1 MSGSTQG
8 ERKLASP
15 APNAIGSAMS
25 DRERSV
31 EKGGPPERAQQR
43 KGSRFLRWY
52 FAMKYRVFRRERRP
66 DDGRR
71 GLVMLQIDALAYAEL
86 RRAIELGYCPTIERM
101 VREEGYTLRRWFC
114 GLPSATPYAQAG
126 IFHGENEGIPA
137 FRFYDKAER
146 RVITCNTPAGVQYI
160 RDRIHAP
167 GALAGGSSYVNLL
180 DGDAQTVAFTVATRE
195 RMSVFR
201 RLGGWRMAMLI
212 LMHPIRLMRMG
223 LQAVLEWL
231 REEYE
236 RGVGELAGK
245 RTHSEGLFPF
255 LRVFVNVVVRELQTM
270 AILLDVYLGVPVIY
284 STFMQYD
291 ELAHHFGPSSF
302 QALRD
307 LRRTDARIREI
318 RRMIE
323 NHGGRPY
330 DIVILSDHGMTPS
343 ASYRV
348 QYGETLGRTVER
360 TLEDEATQTGERA
373 LRATASF
380 AVHSEY
386 ADVGAQVVQAVADV
400 TPERHRTTRRA
411 LLRFRD
417 WVRSRYGLRE
427 LILPEKYRVEPQHD
441 VVVTYSSDL
450 AHLYF
455 VDEPRPLELS
465 DITQDQRRAYLY
477 DELLRHPGVGLLGTR
492 NGPSVHLESTSGAA
506 VIVGGELAVVR
517 GTNPLE
523 VYGTGGQVV
532 RAIEHLIT
540 QRNSGDIVLFGAYD
554 GYEIVSFDD
563 QIGAHGA
570 AGGNQ
575 LYPFLIGP
583 PHLELRTATLEDAR
597 DVHAAI
603 LARYAGVA
611 RHAAALGYLLV
622 GCLLGLGSRLTVGR
636 LEAQVPARDSV
647 GVVAG
652 QVVDA
657 TTREARPG
665 AGVALVG
672 TTRGAVADSAGRFV
686 IPNVPRG
693 AVTLRARLLG
703 YRTLERAVTVR
714 ANDTVRVVLSLET
727 EATVLGAV
735 RTEARPV
742 EREMFEARPNVGTVQ
757 LTSRAREGVPK
768 FGEADI
774 IRVVQLLP
782 GVEARNDFSTGLNVR
797 GGEAD
802 QNLILLDGYPIYNPF
817 HLGGLFSTFID
828 PTVRDLTL
836 MTGGFP
842 ARHGGR
848 LSSVL
853 DVRSIDEARSG
864 VHGTAEVSLLATTAQ
879 LGGSFASAKG
889 SWSVAGRR
897 TYADKF
903 VKLISSNELPYHFRD
918 EQARASYAFTPT
930 TRLSLT
936 VYDGRDALD
945 ANIASFG
952 DSTDAN
958 ASAGTFRFGWGNT
971 VAGATLTKNAAGHG
985 RPALARALFGD
996 STMLEQ
1002 HASISTFSTMLDLG
1016 EGSLVLR
1023 NSVADRRL
1031 AGSVTAHTGAH
1042 DRSYGYDVASYGI
1055 KYVAI
1060 ALSGDTRLYDLHQR
1074 PTSAAG
1080 YVDDLWRIAP
1090 GWIIEA
1096 GMRSEAITGQ
1106 GWLGLSPRISAK
1118 HFLTRDFALTA
1129 AVGRFSQWTHSL
1141 AREDI
1146 PVRLF
1151 DFWISSDSVTP
1162 VSRAWHY
1169 VGGVERWFGPAR
1181 YARVEGFYKR
1191 YDRLLDANPQEDPG
1205 IRGDE
1210 FFPVTGDS
1218 YGFDVLLRQVERGP
1232 TSGWISYTYAVATRV
1247 RDTLHYFPGHDRRH
1261 NLNIVGSWRLAKY
1274 VLGARFGYA
1283 TGTPYTD
1290 IVGQIVRRVYDPGV
1304 NTYGTRGGG
1313 SELQF
1318 VGGPR
1323 NAARMP
1329 TTQRLDVDV
1338 TRTFRVRGTI
1348 VAPYLSVVN
1357 AYDAK
1362 NVFLY
1367 VFDYTKSPPT
1377 RQAISQFPF
1386 LPSAGVTIR
1395 F

>member
-1 MSGSTQG
+1 MSGSTHG

-31 EKGGPPERAQQR
+31 ENGGPPQRATR

-52 FAMKYRVFRRERRP
+52 FAMKYRVFRGERRP

-137 FRFYDKAER
+137 FRFYDKDER

-160 RDRIHAP
+160 RDRIHSP

-180 DGDAQTVAFTVATRE
+180 DGDAQTVALTVATRE
-195 RMSVFR
+195 RMSVFQ

-212 LMHPIRLMRMG
+212 VLHPIRMVRMTW
-223 LQAVLEWL
+223 QAILEWL

-236 RGVGELAGK
+236 RGVGELGRK

-255 LRVFVNVVVRELQTM
+255 VRVLVNVVVRELQTM
-270 AILLDVYLGVPVIY
+270 AILLDVYLGAPVIY

-323 NHGGRPY
+323 SHGGRQY

-343 ASYRV
+343 ASFRV
-348 QYGETLGRTVER
+348 RFGETLGRTVER
-360 TLEDEATQTGERA
+360 LLEDEATRTGEHP
-373 LRATASF
+373 LRSTASF
-380 AVHSEY
+380 AMRSEY
-386 ADVGAQVVQAVADV
+386 ADMGAQVVQAVADV
-400 TPERHRTTRRA
+400 MPERHRNTRRA
-411 LLRFRD
+411 VLRFRD

-427 LILPEKYRVEPQHD
+427 LILPEKYRVEPQHE

-455 VDEPRPLELS
+455 VDDPRPLELR
-465 DITQDQRRAYLY
+465 DITSDERREYLY
-477 DELLRHPGVGLLGTR
+477 RRLLEHPGVGLLGTR
-492 NGPSVHLESTSGAA
+492 NGPSVHLESTSGSA
-506 VIVGGELAVVR
+506 VIVGGELAVVE
-517 GTNPLE
+517 GVNPLE
-523 VYGTGGQVV
+523 PYGTEGLVV
-532 RAIEHLIT
+532 RAVEHLVM

-575 LYPFLIGP
+575 LHPFLIGP
-583 PHLELRTATLEDAR
+583 SHLDLRTARLDDAR
-597 DVHAAI
+597 DVHAAV
-603 LARYAGVA
+603 LSRYASAAARGVA
-611 RHAAALGYLLV
+611 GA
-622 GCLLGLGSRLTVGR
+622 CLLLGSLLGGR
-636 LEAQVPARDSV
+636 RAHAQVPTSAYGVGAIAGRVLDAATLEPRAGASV
-647 GVVAG
+647 VV
-652 QVVDA
+652 
-657 TTREARPG
+657 
-665 AGVALVG
+665 VG
-672 TTRGAVADSAGRFV
+672 TTRGAIADSAGRFV
-686 IPNVPRG
+686 IGSIIAGNV
-693 AVTLRARLLG
+693 TIRARLLG
-703 YRTLERAVTVR
+703 YKSVELATSVR
-714 ANDTVRVVLSLET
+714 SGDTTRVELLLQV
-727 EATVLGAV
+727 EAAVLGPV
-735 RTEARPV
+735 KSEARAV
-742 EREMFEARPNVGTVQ
+742 ERELFEARPNVGTVQ
-757 LTSRAREGVPK
+757 LTSRATEGVPK
-768 FGEADI
+768 FGESDI

-842 ARHGGR
+842 ARYGGR

-853 DVRSIDEARSG
+853 DVHSADEPRPG
-864 VHGTAEVSLLATTAQ
+864 VHGTAELSLLATTAE
-879 LGGSFASAKG
+879 LGGAFAGGKG
-889 SWSVAGRR
+889 SWTIAGRR

-903 VKLISSNELPYHFRD
+903 VELISTNELPYHFRD
-918 EQARASYAFTPT
+918 EQAHASYALTPT
-930 TRLSLT
+930 TNLSFTL
-936 VYDGRDALD
+936 YDGRDALD
-945 ANIASFG
+945 ANIAGFG
-952 DSTDAN
+952 DSTSAD

-971 VAGATLTKNAAGHG
+971 VAGATLAKTFASG
-985 RPALARALFGD
+985 RRGGLARALFGD
-996 STMLEQ
+996 STTLEQ
-1002 HASISTFSTMLDLG
+1002 HASISTFSTRLDLG
-1016 EGSLVLR
+1016 AGSLVLQNR
-1023 NSVADRRL
+1023 VADRRL
-1031 AGSVTAHTGAH
+1031 AGSVMAHTSAH
-1042 DRSYGYDVASYGI
+1042 DRSFGYDVATYGI
-1055 KYVAI
+1055 SYDAS
-1060 ALSGDTRLYDLHQR
+1060 ALHGNTRLYGLRQR

-1080 YVDDLWRIAP
+1080 YVDDLWRLSP
-1090 GWIIEA
+1090 SWLVEA
-1096 GMRSEAITGQ
+1096 GLRGEALTGQ
-1106 GWLGLSPRISAK
+1106 GFLGLSPRLSAK
-1118 HFLTRDFALTA
+1118 RFVTPDFALTA
-1129 AVGRFSQWTHSL
+1129 AVGRFTQWTHSL
-1141 AREDI
+1141 NREDI

-1151 DFWISSDSVTP
+1151 DFWVASDSVTP
-1162 VSRAWHY
+1162 VSSAWHF
-1169 VGGVERWFGPAR
+1169 VAGGERWFGASR

-1191 YDRLLDANPQEDPG
+1191 YDHLLEANPQEDPG
-1205 IRGDE
+1205 VRGDE
-1210 FFPVTGDS
+1210 FFPVGGDS
-1218 YGFDVLLRQVERGP
+1218 YGFDVLLRRLERGP
-1232 TSGWISYTYAVATRV
+1232 VSGWVSYTYAVATRV
-1247 RDTLHYFPGHDRRH
+1247 RDSLHYFPGHDRRH
-1261 NLNIVGSWRLAKY
+1261 DLNVVSSWRLARY
-1274 VLGARFGYA
+1274 VLGVRFGYA

-1290 IVGQIVRRVYDPGV
+1290 IVGQLVRRVYDPGT
-1304 NTYGTRGGG
+1304 NAYGTRGGG
-1313 SELQF
+1313 SQLEF
-1318 VGGPR
+1318 VGGTR
-1323 NAARMP
+1323 NGARLP
-1329 TTQRLDVDV
+1329 TTQRLDIDV
-1338 TRTFRVRGTI
+1338 TRTFHVRGAA
-1348 VAPYLSVVN
+1348 VAPYLSLVN
-1357 AYDAK
+1357 AYNAK

-1377 RQAISQFPF
+1377 RQAISQFPL